1 MCGQSR
7 NDMNSNPDVSSP
19 ASRST
24 FHVLPRQNE
33 VAAGSP
39 FLPSR
44 ITHHASRSPF
54 PPSRSDA
61 PTLRRSTSPSPA
73 AFTLIELLVV
83 IAVIAILAALVIPVS
98 GAVRAAGIK
107 RRAMAEMTEVETL
120 IESYKAKLGHYPP
133 DNPGKPLLN
142 QLYYELAGTMLDA
155 ATRSYVTLDGSASVP
170 TNAVGALFGLGVSG
184 FVNSTAGGGGDE
196 AGGATP
202 FIKGLK
208 PGQIGSPNG
217 PNKPPVLLVGVPW
230 QKGPPPFNMPPL
242 GGTTNLNPW
251 RYNASTPT
259 NNPNTYDLWLD
270 VVIGG
275 KPFRICNWNKQP
287 LKL

>member
-1 MCGQSR
+1 MKSK
-7 NDMNSNPDVSSP
+7 PDVTRP
-19 ASRST
+19 
-24 FHVLPRQNE
+24 E
-33 VAAGSP
+33 
-39 FLPSR
+39 
-44 ITHHASRSPF
+44 
-54 PPSRSDA
+54 
-61 PTLRRSTSPSPA
+61 RRSTLHAPRSTPS

-98 GAVRAAGIK
+98 GAVRAAGTK

-133 DNPGKPLLN
+133 DNPGNPLLN
-142 QLYYELAGTMLDA
+142 QLYYELMGTTND
-155 ATRSYVTLDGSASVP
+155 THNYITLDGSATVSILSVS
-170 TNAVGALFGLGVSG
+170 ALFGPNVSG
-184 FVNSTAGGGGDE
+184 FVNSTKGGGGDE
-196 AGGATP
+196 AGGATR

-208 PGQIGSPNG
+208 PGQIGSVKPNQG
-217 PNKPPVLLVGVPW
+217 PVLLVGVPW
-230 QKGPPPFNMPPL
+230 QKGPPPFATPPL
-242 GGTTNLNPW
+242 GTSTNLNPW
-251 RYNASTPT
+251 RYNQSSPT